1 MNEETKDKSDAELIT
16 DDEMLDEYDFS
27 QAIRGNPYMH
37 LSQAPIKIITNTGD
51 QDIQIK
57 TVEVSAI
64 VAIDGKVTLQLP
76 PEITPGNHRI
86 TLLIQKT
93 LTPQMDGLN

>member
-1 MNEETKDKSDAELIT
+1 MSENPKDKPDAEAIT

-27 QAIRGNPYMH
+27 QAIRGNPYQH
-37 LSQAPIKIITNTGD
+37 LSQAPIKIGTSAGD
-51 QDIQIK
+51 QNIQIK

-76 PEITPGNHRI
+76 PDVTPGKHRI
-86 TLLIQKT
+86 TLLIQET
-93 LTPQMDGLN
+93 LTPQTD